1 MSCKKCIVALG
12 VILGIIVLLFA
23 LAAWW
28 LGLYAQS
35 LANYAPEGTSGIVYA
50 NVRKVVMHPVS
61 QAIAETETFK
71 KEIGSLRDEMGS
83 DFPLS
88 ALFAE
93 VCYFADLTR
102 LYSHRGIIRFK
113 SRGVAGQLM
122 KSIKENNKDECKE
135 TTVEGLPALVD
146 KLTGQIT
153 VVQLESQL
161 LQVSFMDPPRL
172 MKPNPTALSNAVDT
186 KAMFSCAFQFDQAV
200 KDILENES
208 LPPDVD
214 TLVNALEFITLSLH
228 DAREK
233 LVLETVLTCKDK
245 EGAAKVTAI
254 MEKAINDCGAFLNEA
269 AALKALDNL
278 KISNDDKKVVIVL
291 PYDNEELIQFIK
303 KNVP

>member
-12 VILGIIVLLFA
+12 IILGIIVLLFA

-35 LANYAPEGTSGIVYA
+35 LANYAPDGTSGIVYA
-50 NVRKVVMHPVS
+50 NVRKIVMHPVS

-71 KEIGSLRDEMGS
+71 KEIGSLRDEMGN

-102 LYSHRGIIRFK
+102 LQSHRGIIRFK

-122 KSIKENNKDECKE
+122 KSIKENNAEECKE

-146 KLTGQIT
+146 KLTGQLT
-153 VVQLESQL
+153 VVELESQL
-161 LQVSFMDPPRL
+161 LQVSFMEPPQL

-186 KAMFSCAFQFDQAV
+186 KAMLSCAFQFDQTA
-200 KDILENES
+200 KKFLESDS
-208 LPPDVD
+208 LPPDVG
-214 TLVNALEFITLSLH
+214 TLVNALEFITVSLH
-228 DAREK
+228 DARGE
-233 LVLETVLTCKDK
+233 LELKTVLTCKDK
-245 EGAAKVTAI
+245 EGAAKVLASL
-254 MEKAINDCGAFLNEA
+254 EKNANDCRAFVRDPE
-269 AALKALDNL
+269 ALKALDNV
-278 KISNDDKKVVIVL
+278 KFSTDDRKVVIVL
-291 PYDNEELIQFIK
+291 SYDNEELIQLIK